1 MSLIPLSTR
10 RSVISR
16 PIFSIWLDKITYLLR
31 SAKNW
36 NNCRRFNSG
45 ALVLLESE
53 EATGEVLRRKVFLKI
68 SQNSQENTGAKVSFS
83 TKLQAEAWNIIKKE
97 TLAEVFSCE
106 SCEIFQNT
114 FSTKYLRTTG
124 SVEVFS
130 CHVEHKICK
139 AKCF

>member
-16 PIFSIWLDKITYLLR
+16 PIFSIWLDKITYLIK
-31 SAKNW
+31 SAKIW
-36 NNCRRFNSG
+36 SNCRRFNSG
-45 ALVLLESE
+45 VLVLLESE
-53 EATGEVLRRKVFLKI
+53 AAIGGVLWRKVFLKM
-68 SQNSQENTGAKVSFS
+68 SQNSQENNGAKVSFS
-83 TKLQAEAWNIIKKE
+83 TKLQAEACNFIKKE
-97 TLAEVFSCE
+97 TLAEVLSCE
-106 SCEIFQNT
+106 FCEIFQNT

-124 SVEVFS
+124 SVEFFS